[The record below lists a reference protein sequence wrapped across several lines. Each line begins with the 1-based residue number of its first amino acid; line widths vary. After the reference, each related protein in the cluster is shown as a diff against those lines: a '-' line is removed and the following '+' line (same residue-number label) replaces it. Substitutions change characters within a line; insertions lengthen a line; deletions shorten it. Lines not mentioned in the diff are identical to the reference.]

1 MRLITRV
8 ARSCRGIA
16 WIAAIVALGAGPLQ
30 AADAPLP
37 PDAIAWLQRD
47 GFGVD
52 STALAQY
59 RRLGREGLLDAQLD
73 DRLGD
78 TLPAPIRAQVDA
90 MDIARLT
97 PAALAATLGDARR
110 RLRTL
115 PDPDKR
121 EARKTLRQQGNAL
134 AEQAREDVLL
144 HAVYGPNQ
152 LKEQMVWFWLNHFSV
167 FARKGEVNWLVA
179 DYAEHSIRP
188 HALGKFRDLVM
199 ATLQSPAMLVYLDN
213 AQNASDKLNE
223 NYAREL
229 MELHTL
235 GVDAGYTQQDVQQLA
250 RILTGVGLA
259 PMQVDGPRGR
269 GRRGP
274 LPLGDGLAAFVPRRH
289 DDGDKQLL
297 GQHLRGGG
305 FDEVR
310 RAVDLIV
317 SQPACARFVSRQL
330 AEYFVADTPPPALVE
345 RMAQTFQH
353 SDGDI
358 AQVLR
363 TMFSSPELIAAR
375 GGKFKDPTQFVVSAV
390 RFVADGRPVD
400 DASPI
405 ARWLAQLG
413 EPLFGRP
420 TPDGWPLDGASW
432 SSAGQMTE
440 RFAVARAI
448 GNGRGLW
455 KDAQAVP
462 ALDGPLYQAVL
473 APRLSARTRAA
484 LAQAG
489 SRQEWNAFLLASP
502 EFNYR

>member
-1 MRLITRV
+1 MRLI
-8 ARSCRGIA
+8 ARRGRPRRSIV
-16 WIAAIVALGAGPLQ
+16 WLTAAMALAISPLR

-37 PDAIAWLQRD
+37 TDAIAWLQRD

-52 STALAQY
+52 SAALAQY

-78 TLPAPIRAQVDA
+78 TLPPQVQGQIDG
-90 MDIARLT
+90 MDISRLT
-97 PAALAATLGDARR
+97 PDKLAATLGDARL

-115 PDPDKR
+115 PEADKR
-121 EARKTLRQQGNAL
+121 EARKAMRQQGNAL
-134 AEQAREDVLL
+134 AEQAREEVLL
-144 HAVYGPNQ
+144 RAVYGPNQ

-179 DYAEHSIRP
+179 DYAERSIRP

-199 ATLQSPAMLVYLDN
+199 ATLESPAMLVFLDN

-259 PMQVDGPRGR
+259 PMQDGSRAH
-269 GRRGP
+269 RRREP
-274 LPLGDGLAAFVPRRH
+274 LPLGDGLAAFIPRRH
-289 DDGDKQLL
+289 DDSDKQLL
-297 GQHLRGGG
+297 GQRIRGGG

-310 RAVDLIV
+310 QAVDLIV
-317 SQPACARFVSRQL
+317 RQPACARFVSRQL
-330 AEYFVADTPPPALVE
+330 AEYFVSDTPPPALIE
-345 RMAQTFQH
+345 RMAQTFES

-358 AQVLR
+358 ARVLR
-363 TMFSSPELIAAR
+363 TMFTSPELLDSR

-400 DASPI
+400 DARPI
-405 ARWLAQLG
+405 ARWLDQLG

-420 TPDGWPLDGASW
+420 TPDGWPLDGAGW

-448 GNGRGLW
+448 GSGRELW
-455 KDAQAVP
+455 ADGAP

>member
-1 MRLITRV
+1 MRLTVRTG
-8 ARSCRGIA
+8 RSCQGIA
-16 WIAAIVALGAGPLQ
+16 WIAAAVVALIASPLC
-30 AADAPLP
+30 AADAALP

-52 STALAQY
+52 SAALARY
-59 RRLGREGLLDAQLD
+59 RQLGREGLLDAQLD

-78 TLPAPIRAQVDA
+78 ALPAPVQAQIDG
-90 MDIARLT
+90 MDIRRLT
-97 PAALAATLGDARR
+97 PDALAAALGDARR
-110 RLRTL
+110 RLRAL
-115 PDPDKR
+115 PDQDKR
-121 EARKTLRQQGNAL
+121 DARKELRQQGNAL
-134 AEQAREDVLL
+134 AEQAREEVLL
-144 HAVYGPNQ
+144 RAVYGPNQ

-179 DYAEHSIRP
+179 DYAERSIRP

-199 ATLQSPAMLVYLDN
+199 ATVQSPAMLVFLDN

-259 PMQVDGPRGR
+259 PMREDGLRGH

-274 LPLGDGLAAFVPRRH
+274 VLLGDGLAAFVPRRH
-289 DDGDKQLL
+289 DDSDKQLL
-297 GQHLRGGG
+297 GQRIRGGG

-310 RAVDLIV
+310 QAVDLIV
-317 SQPACARFVSRQL
+317 RQPACARFVSRQL

-345 RMAQTFQH
+345 RMAQTFQR

-363 TMFSSPELIAAR
+363 TLFDAPELLASR

-400 DASPI
+400 DARPI

-420 TPDGWPLDGASW
+420 TPDGWPLDGPSW

-455 KDAQAVP
+455 TDAGGP
-462 ALDGPLYQAVL
+462 ALDGALFQAVL
-473 APRLSARTRAA
+473 APKLSARTRAA

>member
-1 MRLITRV
+1 MRLTV
-8 ARSCRGIA
+8 PRSRPC
-16 WIAAIVALGAGPLQ
+16 LGAACIAVVAALAASPLR
-30 AADAPLP
+30 AADALP

-52 STALAQY
+52 SGALDQY

-78 TLPAPIRAQVDA
+78 ALPAPVQAQIDG
-90 MDIARLT
+90 MDIHRLT
-97 PAALAATLGDARR
+97 PDVLAATLGDARR

-115 PDPDKR
+115 PDEDKR
-121 EARKTLRQQGNAL
+121 DARKAMRQQGNAL
-134 AEQAREDVLL
+134 AEQAREEVLL

-179 DYAEHSIRP
+179 DYAERSIRP

-199 ATLQSPAMLVYLDN
+199 ATLQSPAMLVFLDN
-213 AQNASDKLNE
+213 AQNARDKLNE

-250 RILTGVGLA
+250 HILTGVGLA
-259 PMQVDGPRGR
+259 PMQEGPHGR
-269 GRRGP
+269 PRRGP
-274 LPLGDGLAAFVPRRH
+274 VPLGDGLAAFMPRRH

-297 GQHLRGGG
+297 GQRIHGGG

-310 RAVDLIV
+310 QAVDLIV
-317 SQPACARFVSRQL
+317 RQPACARFVSRQL
-330 AEYFVADTPPPALVE
+330 AEYFVADAPPPALVE
-345 RMAQTFQH
+345 RMAQTFQR

-358 AQVLR
+358 AQLLR
-363 TMFSSPELIAAR
+363 TMFTSPELLAAR

-400 DASPI
+400 DARPL

-432 SSAGQMTE
+432 SSAGQMAE

-455 KDAQAVP
+455 TDARAAP
-462 ALDGPLYQAVL
+462 ALNGPLYQATL
-473 APRLSARTRAA
+473 APGLSARTRAA